1 MIRNTHKSIIRI
13 NKEKPLNKSIPK
25 NFSYIY
31 FELSENEGYCH
42 VIEDD
47 FQPHRLKMHE
57 VIGACIEIDQMKVK
71 ASSKISEIKS
81 LKLKIKMSPFLE
93 ID

>member
-1 MIRNTHKSIIRI
+1 M
-13 NKEKPLNKSIPK
+13 
-25 NFSYIY
+25 
-31 FELSENEGYCH
+31 
-42 VIEDD
+42 IEDD

-57 VIGACIEIDQMKVK
+57 IIGACIEMDQMKVK
-71 ASSKISEIKS
+71 ASAKISEIKA